1 MKPCLNHH
9 HHIKGVSRSEKG
21 RSSRDN
27 RERASYALCSV
38 SPCGTTAHERS
49 KNGNQGNEKEKIT
62 HCAKKAKSRKKQE
75 GTNKRCPEG
84 LTTDLGSKA
93 PQGRHSLK

>member
-1 MKPCLNHH
+1 MH
-9 HHIKGVSRSEKG
+9 GVTTPLLLPRGNIRDAQVATIGNGHPMHCAQAPPADPQCMG
-21 RSSRDN
+21 RARVEN
-27 RERASYALCSV
+27 K
-38 SPCGTTAHERS
+38 T
-49 KNGNQGNEKEKIT
+49 T
-62 HCAKKAKSRKKQE
+62 HCAKKAKYGRKQE